1 MSPRVGT
8 KQLAHFLQLFM
19 SGKFQQFDH
28 GHANLERYNVS
39 QPPLYRLDKVTAP
52 LHLYAASEDLLIAH
66 TDVAHLRTLLPNV
79 KSVEVLEDWNHMDV
93 MLGRDS
99 RELLYTKI
107 VKAMND
113 RVDNKVR

>member
-28 GHANLERYNVS
+28 GPANLNCYNMP

-79 KSVEVLEDWNHMDV
+79 VNFEVLEDFNHMDV
-93 MLGRDS
+93 MLARDA
-99 RELLYTKI
+99 RELLFTKI
-107 VKAMND
+107 VKAMNE
-113 RVDNKVR
+113 RVDNKVV